1 MKKVILKD
9 DSKNDIKIEL
19 ETFVK
24 HINLFHK
31 TGTSIHEQ
39 NGHYFTVN
47 QKFRDKLQILL
58 KNK

>member
-9 DSKNDIKIEL
+9 DLRNDVEIEL

-31 TGTSIHEQ
+31 TGTSIREQ
-39 NGHYFTVN
+39 DGHYFTVN
-47 QKFRDKLQILL
+47 QKLRDKLQILL

>member
-9 DSKNDIKIEL
+9 DSKNDVEIEL

-39 NGHYFTVN
+39 DGHYFTVN

>member
-9 DSKNDIKIEL
+9 NSRNDVEIEL

-24 HINLFHK
+24 HVNLFHK

-39 NGHYFTVN
+39 DGHYFTVN

>member
-9 DSKNDIKIEL
+9 DSKNDVKIEL

>member
-9 DSKNDIKIEL
+9 DSKNDVKIEL

-39 NGHYFTVN
+39 DGHYFTVN

>member
-9 DSKNDIKIEL
+9 DSKNDVKIEL

-31 TGTSIHEQ
+31 TGTNIHEQ
-39 NGHYFTVN
+39 DGHYFTVN

>member
-9 DSKNDIKIEL
+9 DSSNDVEIEL

-39 NGHYFTVN
+39 DGHYFTVN

>member
-1 MKKVILKD
+1 MKKAILKD
-9 DSKNDIKIEL
+9 DSKNDVEIEL

-39 NGHYFTVN
+39 DGHYFTVN

>member
-9 DSKNDIKIEL
+9 DSKNEVEIEL

-39 NGHYFTVN
+39 DGHYFTVN
-47 QKFRDKLQILL
+47 QKFRDTLQIML

>member
-9 DSKNDIKIEL
+9 NSRNDVEIEL

-39 NGHYFTVN
+39 DGHYFTVN

>member
-9 DSKNDIKIEL
+9 NSRNDVEIEL

>member
-9 DSKNDIKIEL
+9 NSRNDVEIEL

-24 HINLFHK
+24 HINLFHT

-39 NGHYFTVN
+39 DGHYFTVN

>member
-9 DSKNDIKIEL
+9 NSRNDVEIEL

-39 NGHYFTVN
+39 DEHYFTVN

>member
-9 DSKNDIKIEL
+9 DSRNDVKIEH

-39 NGHYFTVN
+39 NEHYFTVN
-47 QKFRDKLQILL
+47 QKLRDKLQILL

>member
-9 DSKNDIKIEL
+9 DSRNDVKIEL

-31 TGTSIHEQ
+31 TDTSIHEQ
-39 NGHYFTVN
+39 DGHYFTVN

>member
-9 DSKNDIKIEL
+9 DLRNDVKIEL

-39 NGHYFTVN
+39 DGHYFTVN

>member
-9 DSKNDIKIEL
+9 DSRNDVEIEL

-39 NGHYFTVN
+39 DEHYFTVN

>member
-9 DSKNDIKIEL
+9 DSRNDVEIEL

-39 NGHYFTVN
+39 DGHYFTVN

>member
-9 DSKNDIKIEL
+9 DSRNDVKIEL

-31 TGTSIHEQ
+31 TGTTIHEQ
-39 NGHYFTVN
+39 DGHYFTVN

>member
-9 DSKNDIKIEL
+9 NSRNDVDIEL

-39 NGHYFTVN
+39 DGHYFTVN